1 MRRLDARLASRR
13 ATAVLAVLV
22 SVVVGVVA
30 VPGFVKLD
38 EPSSDG
44 LFYEVQKLDVAGHT
58 EPEAT
63 RLVFDAS
70 IARQVASIEDEPD
83 QPRVLDPAW
92 VAYSKRFYHR
102 RWLVPALAVAVE
114 PIVGDAPGR
123 GLRVASLLGYLLVG
137 PVLFLLLRRRFS
149 PSLSAVVAIVCTLA
163 PPVYKWSLGMRVDS
177 WGLQLEALGLLAAV
191 LVKDLGRRWLALW
204 VLALAALSLTRDAEA
219 ILIPAVLWLVW
230 VERRDPEA
238 TRTNAT
244 LVGTGIAAALPA
256 LLLGGTPV
264 RENLAYVISGYN
276 IPADSSW
283 SFVASHYLDQL
294 WHTISTD
301 LTYPLDFP
309 VPVLGALRRH
319 RARDRGDRDAG
330 GAPVARRP
338 LLLADEGDHP
348 RVRAPAAAG
357 QQPAGLP
364 AGAGVRAGRGGR
376 PGGVGR
382 TRVERGTAAGDGVG
396 ATLGTGMN
404 SERAQAYGRLM
415 QTIRSEGDDA
425 LSANE
430 TALVREAADALLFC
444 EDLAADEEARDGLTR
459 VGDLAGDL
467 VGSGRWGPDRA
478 EQLLRDIESCG
489 PMAPVG

>member
-149 PSLSAVVAIVCTLA
+149 PSLSAAVAIVCTLA

-309 VPVLGALRRH
+309 VPVLVVLYAGIVLAIAAIVTLV
-319 RARDRGDRDAG
+319 ARPSRGDPYFSLTKATIPG
-330 GAPVARRP
+330 CVLL
-338 LLLADEGDHP
+338 LLLANNP
-348 RVRAPAAAG
+348 
-357 QQPAGLP
+357 
-364 AGAGVRAGRGGR
+364 
-376 PGGVGR
+376 
-382 TRVERGTAAGDGVG
+382 
-396 ATLGTGMN
+396 
-404 SERAQAYGRLM
+404 QAYRLELVFVPVAAVGLAVLGE
-415 QTIRSEGDDA
+415 RA
-425 LSANE
+425 LSAGPRPA
-430 TALVREAADALLFC
+430 TVLALPSVQ
-444 EDLAADEEARDGLTR
+444 
-459 VGDLAGDL
+459 V
-467 VGSGRWGPDRA
+467 
-478 EQLLRDIESCG
+478 
-489 PMAPVG
+489 